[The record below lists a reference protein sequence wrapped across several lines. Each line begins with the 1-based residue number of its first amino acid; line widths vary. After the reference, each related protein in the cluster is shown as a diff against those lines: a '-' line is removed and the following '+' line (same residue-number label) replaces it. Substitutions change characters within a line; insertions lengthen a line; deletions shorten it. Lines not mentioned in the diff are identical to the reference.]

1 MQLVSAIQYLQIKI
15 NKLQSYDVMCLL
27 LLRICCFYGCNV
39 FIVVHAVSKTFHLL
53 VPVSVATKYSGNT
66 GNDLS

>member
-1 MQLVSAIQYLQIKI
+1 
-15 NKLQSYDVMCLL
+15 MCLL